1 MKKQIRIYIYII
13 GLILIDQLSK
23 VWALSALRG
32 TEGIAVIPNVF
43 ELSYLENR
51 GAAFGILQDH
61 QIFFVLITVAA
72 AVILTWIYRRI
83 PQTKKYIPLRISYA
97 LIMAGAFGNLI
108 DRVFR
113 GYVVD
118 FFYFK
123 WIDFPVFNVA
133 DIYVTVTM
141 ILLLILILFFYKE
154 EDLDFLNRKGNMD
167 ETIEIK
173 VTSEMAG
180 KRLDV
185 VLSEQCSDLTRSYIN
200 KLCKEERAA
209 LNGKTSKGNKKC
221 KEGDVITLQVPEPTE
236 LEILPEEMNLDI
248 VYEDQDVIL
257 INKPKGMVVHPAAG
271 HYSGT
276 LVNGLMAHCKDD
288 LSGINGVL
296 RPGIV
301 HRIDKDTTGI
311 LIVCKND
318 MAHQSIAKQLY
329 DHSITRKYHAIVYG
343 NIKEEEGTV
352 NAPIGRSLKDRK
364 KMGIV
369 MDGKHAV
376 THYKVLKRLKKGFT
390 YIECQLETGRTHQIR
405 VHMASIKHPLLGDD
419 VYGPKKSKYT
429 LEGQCLHAKVLGFV
443 HPRTGEY
450 MEFEVPLPEY
460 FEKLLNKLD
469 N

>member
-1 MKKQIRIYIYII
+1 MDEILNIRVEKEEA
-13 GLILIDQLSK
+13 GSRLDKFLSGE
-23 VWALSALRG
+23 L
-32 TEGIAVIPNVF
+32 P
-43 ELSYLENR
+43 ELSRSRIQKLLSQGNITRNGQTAKNSEKVAEGDHLMITLPPPEPLDIRPEN
-51 GAAFGILQDH
+51 
-61 QIFFVLITVAA
+61 
-72 AVILTWIYRRI
+72 
-83 PQTKKYIPLRISYA
+83 IPL
-97 LIMAGAFGNLI
+97 
-108 DRVFR
+108 
-113 GYVVD
+113 
-118 FFYFK
+118 
-123 WIDFPVFNVA
+123 
-133 DIYVTVTM
+133 
-141 ILLLILILFFYKE
+141 E
-154 EDLDFLNRKGNMD
+154 
-167 ETIEIK
+167 
-173 VTSEMAG
+173 
-180 KRLDV
+180 
-185 VLSEQCSDLTRSYIN
+185 
-200 KLCKEERAA
+200 
-209 LNGKTSKGNKKC
+209 
-221 KEGDVITLQVPEPTE
+221 
-236 LEILPEEMNLDI
+236 I
-248 VYEDQDVIL
+248 VYEDEDLLVV
-257 INKPKGMVVHPAAG
+257 NKPRGMVVHPAPG

>member
-1 MKKQIRIYIYII
+1 
-13 GLILIDQLSK
+13 
-23 VWALSALRG
+23 
-32 TEGIAVIPNVF
+32 
-43 ELSYLENR
+43 
-51 GAAFGILQDH
+51 
-61 QIFFVLITVAA
+61 
-72 AVILTWIYRRI
+72 
-83 PQTKKYIPLRISYA
+83 
-97 LIMAGAFGNLI
+97 
-108 DRVFR
+108 
-113 GYVVD
+113 
-118 FFYFK
+118 
-123 WIDFPVFNVA
+123 
-133 DIYVTVTM
+133 
-141 ILLLILILFFYKE
+141 
-154 EDLDFLNRKGNMD
+154 MD

-301 HRIDKDTTGI
+301 HRIDKDTTGM

-450 MEFEVPLPEY
+450 MEFEVSLPEY

>member
-1 MKKQIRIYIYII
+1 MEQREFVVEQETAGQRIDRFLSGEDT
-13 GLILIDQLSK
+13 GLSR
-23 VWALSALRG
+23 SALQALVADG
-32 TEGIAVIPNVF
+32 HVLCNGKLVAKSLKLKAGDTILLEIPDAKPIEAVP
-43 ELSYLENR
+43 
-51 GAAFGILQDH
+51 QD
-61 QIFFVLITVAA
+61 
-72 AVILTWIYRRI
+72 
-83 PQTKKYIPLRISYA
+83 IPL
-97 LIMAGAFGNLI
+97 
-108 DRVFR
+108 
-113 GYVVD
+113 
-118 FFYFK
+118 
-123 WIDFPVFNVA
+123 
-133 DIYVTVTM
+133 
-141 ILLLILILFFYKE
+141 E
-154 EDLDFLNRKGNMD
+154 
-167 ETIEIK
+167 
-173 VTSEMAG
+173 
-180 KRLDV
+180 
-185 VLSEQCSDLTRSYIN
+185 
-200 KLCKEERAA
+200 
-209 LNGKTSKGNKKC
+209 
-221 KEGDVITLQVPEPTE
+221 
-236 LEILPEEMNLDI
+236 I
-248 VYEDQDVIL
+248 VYEDEHLLVV
-257 INKPKGMVVHPAAG
+257 NKPKGMVVHPAAG